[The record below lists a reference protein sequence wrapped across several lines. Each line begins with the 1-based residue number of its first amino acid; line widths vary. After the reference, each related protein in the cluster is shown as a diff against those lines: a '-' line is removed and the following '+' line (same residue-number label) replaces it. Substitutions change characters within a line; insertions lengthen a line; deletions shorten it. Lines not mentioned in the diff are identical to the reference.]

1 MPETEAPWPELAP
14 ARRSGEGTESPTLA
28 EARRTMEICNA
39 CRYCEGFCPVF
50 PAMELRRAFSDGDLG
65 YLANLC
71 HNCKGCWH
79 ACQYAPPHEWG
90 LNLPRAFAEL
100 RAETYAEH
108 AWPRGLGRLFERNG
122 VAVSLATAL
131 SLAAVMILTM
141 ALRSDATLYGI
152 HTGPG
157 AFYAV
162 VPWEAM
168 VTLGGLTFGWAVIAM
183 AIGARSYWRV
193 SGGGAF
199 RWAALRAALRD
210 AGHTRHLGGGGDG
223 CNDFDERFGMGRR
236 HFHLATMWGFLLC
249 FAATS
254 AGTVMDHLLGWA
266 APYSWYSLP
275 VVLGT
280 LGGIGLTVGTAG
292 LFAIKFLTD
301 RAPEAT
307 SRWGMDLG
315 LLALLHFAALTGLAL
330 LAFRHTSAMGM
341 LLALH
346 LGFVLALF
354 VTLPYGKMVHGV
366 YRLLALV
373 RHHEEQQA
381 R

>member
-1 MPETEAPWPELAP
+1 
-14 ARRSGEGTESPTLA
+14 
-28 EARRTMEICNA
+28 MEICNA

-50 PAMELRRAFSDGDLG
+50 PAMELHRSFADGDLG

-71 HNCKGCWH
+71 HNCKGCYH

-90 LNLPRAFAEL
+90 LNLPHSFAEL

-122 VAVSLATAL
+122 LKVSLATAL

-141 ALRSDATLYGI
+141 LLQSEAVLYGA
-152 HTGPG
+152 HSGPG

-162 VPWEAM
+162 IPSEVM
-168 VTLGGLTFGWAVIAM
+168 VTLGGLSFGWAVIAM
-183 AIGARSYWRV
+183 AMGARSFWRA
-193 SGGGAF
+193 SGGPIGGGPF
-199 RWAALRAALRD
+199 RWTGLRLALRD
-210 AGHTRHLGGGGDG
+210 AGQTRHLGGGGDG

-249 FAATS
+249 FAATC
-254 AGTVMDHLLGWA
+254 AGTVMDHGFGWA
-266 APYSWYSLP
+266 APYSWYSAP

-280 LGGIGLTVGTAG
+280 IGGIALMAGTAG
-292 LFAIKFLTD
+292 LFVIKFLTD
-301 RAPEAT
+301 REPEAVN
-307 SRWGMDLG
+307 RWGMDIG
-315 LLALLHFAALTGLAL
+315 LLALLHFTALTGLAL
-330 LAFRHTSAMGM
+330 LAWRHTPAMGV
-341 LLALH
+341 LLAIH

-373 RHHEEQQA
+373 RHHREQGPE
-381 R
+381 

>member
-1 MPETEAPWPELAP
+1 MPEINNRPAGGAETLA
-14 ARRSGEGTESPTLA
+14 ETLA

-50 PAMELRRAFSDGDLG
+50 PAMELHRAFSDDDLG

-108 AWPRGLGRLFERNG
+108 AWPRGFGRLFERNG
-122 VAVSLATAL
+122 LVVSLATAF
-131 SLAAVMILTM
+131 SLGFVMILTV
-141 ALRSDATLYGI
+141 LLQDGATLTGT

-162 VPWEAM
+162 IPFEVM
-168 VTLGGLTFGWAVIAM
+168 VTLGGLTFGWALLAM
-183 AIGARSYWRV
+183 AMGARSFWRA
-193 SGGGAF
+193 SGGGMF
-199 RWAALRAALRD
+199 RWPALRLALRD
-210 AGHTRHLGGGGDG
+210 AGQTRHLNGGGDG

-236 HFHLATMWGFLLC
+236 YFHLATMWGFLLC

-254 AGTVMDHLLGWA
+254 AGTVMDHGFGWE
-266 APYSWYSLP
+266 APYSWYSAP

-280 LGGIGLTVGTAG
+280 IGGIGLMAGTAG

-301 RAPEAT
+301 RMPEAMG
-307 SRWGMDLG
+307 RWGMDTG

-330 LAFRHTSAMGM
+330 LVFRHTSAMGM
-341 LLALH
+341 LLAVH
-346 LGFVLALF
+346 LGFVLGLF

-373 RHHEEQQA
+373 RHHQECRWQ
-381 R
+381 